1 MHVSKRNLLAVHIW
15 CSKHH
20 NKGFFLLKNC
30 KINLRLIHKDIDY
43 RYAKNVYFPMKYC
56 LAKNFYLFQGFC

>member
-30 KINLRLIHKDIDY
+30 KINLRLIHKDI
-43 RYAKNVYFPMKYC
+43 RQKCLFPDEILSREKF
-56 LAKNFYLFQGFC
+56 LSISRFLLNAL